1 MLCSSTHDLLGGVSR
16 QTSVSVDA
24 IDDLLGPAR
33 DRFFGSG
40 YRKVDHRLRDVEI
53 ETAAGSS
60 ARVTASATVG
70 YPVDWARKDAA
81 GVQPPHLSS
90 VDTLVLGVSLC
101 EAYLAHRYGLD
112 DAQRARMWLRR
123 VDIRAG
129 SRPQDDLAGFT
140 VNARLKAT
148 GPAEGGRHRIRISVF
163 ECVIGTM
170 KLRCAV
176 MHEVTDRAPADGS
189 YRDVD
194 DLLGPA
200 DERYF
205 GTGYRKNRYDVR
217 DVKLDAANT
226 YAEAAVRSTS
236 GSGPEPVRGL
246 EGAYQPAVSMIDSIV
261 LTAQLAEVILY
272 RTDGLERGQ
281 TDTMWLRS
289 LSMESPDPRRPAP
302 GGFSGATAV
311 TKNRTLDLDGAR
323 WRVLDMV
330 AYCQGIEQTH
340 SVAHRL
346 PEWVS
351 DRAETQPPANP
362 HPAVTLIGN
371 SR

>member
-1 MLCSSTHDLLGGVSR
+1 MLCSSTHGPLGGVSR
-16 QTSVSVDA
+16 QTSVSVDT

-53 ETAAGSS
+53 ETRADES
-60 ARVTASATVG
+60 ARVSASATVG
-70 YPVDWARKDAA
+70 YPIDWARKDAA
-81 GVQPPHLSS
+81 VVHAPHVSS
-90 VDTLVLGVSLC
+90 IDALVLGVSLC

-112 DAQRARMWLRR
+112 HAQRARMWLRR

-129 SRPQDDLAGFT
+129 SRPQENLAGFT

-148 GPAEGGRHRIRISVF
+148 GPVEGGRRRIRISVF

-170 KLRCAV
+170 KVRCAV

-200 DERYF
+200 DNRYF
-205 GTGYRKNRYDVR
+205 GGGYRNNQYDVR
-217 DVKLDAANT
+217 DVKLDTANT
-226 YAEAAVRSTS
+226 YAEAAVRSS
-236 GSGPEPVRGL
+236 PGDKPEPTGGL

-272 RTDGLERGQ
+272 RTDGLQRGQ
-281 TDTMWLRS
+281 SDTMWLRS
-289 LSMESPDPRRPAP
+289 ISMESPDPRRPAA
-302 GGFSGATAV
+302 GRFSGALAV
-311 TKNRTLDLDGAR
+311 TKNRTVELGGSR
-323 WRVLDMV
+323 WRILDTV
-330 AYCQGIEQTH
+330 AYCHGIEQTG

-346 PEWVS
+346 PDWVS
-351 DRAETQPPANP
+351 DRAEAERSANP
-362 HPAVTLIGN
+362 HRAVTLIGN